1 MGIVEGLINVA
12 DGAWNV
18 AKGVGKII
26 WGVFKLALLAAIYP
40 IVGLY
45 MIAEGIF
52 NYAKRKYR
60 EIKKKRPKV
69 KLSGSGSMT
78 GPKALGNAIKNAKKE
93 IGESIDL
100 DEFEKED
107 AMKDLDEMQNKL
119 ASGEIDGLQYIDG
132 KNEDGEDDILDAE
145 LFKASSIDSN
155 SKDKHIYRPFNN
167 A

>member
-1 MGIVEGLINVA
+1 MGILEGLINVA
-12 DGAWNV
+12 DGVWNV

-26 WGVFKLALLAAIYP
+26 WGIFKLALLAAIYP

-69 KLSGSGSMT
+69 KPSGSGSMT
-78 GPKALGNAIKNAKKE
+78 DRALLNAIKNAEKMV
-93 IGESIDL
+93 IESIDL
-100 DEFEKED
+100 NEIAKED
-107 AMKDLDEMQNKL
+107 AMKDLNEMQNKL
-119 ASGEIDGLQYIDG
+119 ASGEIDGLQYMDG

>member
-12 DGAWNV
+12 DGVWNV

-26 WGVFKLALLAAIYP
+26 WGIFKLALLAAIYP
-40 IVGLY
+40 IAGLY

-69 KLSGSGSMT
+69 KPSGSGSMT
-78 GPKALGNAIKNAKKE
+78 NIALLNAIRNAE
-93 IGESIDL
+93 RIVGESMDF
-100 DEFEKED
+100 DEIAKED
-107 AMKDLDEMQNKL
+107 AKTDLDEMENKL
-119 ASGEIDGLQYIDG
+119 ASGEIDGLQYMDG